1 MKVRKQYWKRKLG
14 KSRPKAERILQS
26 ISYWDEKSVLIH
38 FTLTS
43 NGWGIDIDLSHMYS
57 QE

>member
-1 MKVRKQYWKRKLG
+1 MKVRKQYRKRKLG
-14 KSRPKAERILQS
+14 KSWPEAERLLQS
-26 ISYWDEKSVLIH
+26 ISYWDEKSVLIP

-43 NGWGIDIDLSHMYS
+43 NGWGIDIDLSYKYS